1 MFSGLSVALVTPMNS
16 DGSLNENML
25 KMRLHEKETGKY
37 SSIPINK
44 GNDGFSML
52 TKKAVTAYV
61 DLLEHT
67 HIR

>member
-1 MFSGLSVALVTPMNS
+1 MDYLK
-16 DGSLNENML
+16 LNDKML
-25 KMRLHEKETGKY
+25 EMRLKEKETGIF

-61 DLLEHT
+61 DLLEYT
-67 HIR
+67 HIRWQ

>member
-1 MFSGLSVALVTPMNS
+1 MDFLK
-16 DGSLNENML
+16 LNDKML
-25 KMRLHEKETGKY
+25 EMRLKEKETGNI

-61 DLLEHT
+61 DLLEYT
-67 HIR
+67 HIRWQ

>member
-1 MFSGLSVALVTPMNS
+1 MDFLK
-16 DGSLNENML
+16 LNDKML
-25 KMRLHEKETGKY
+25 EMRLKEKETGNI

-61 DLLEHT
+61 DLLEYT